1 MADVNNLFKLFG
13 FNESETKVYLALIQ
27 HGPATGYEVS
37 NLSGV
42 PRSKVYPVLKKMVF
56 RGTLVVAQGEKTHLY
71 SALPLEQLVTLI
83 SGVMEDSL
91 AELETA
97 VRKLEKP
104 YNDDRIWSLKEYQSI
119 MNKCCH
125 LISRSKSKIL
135 IQIWTNELNQRIER
149 CINEKQSALRDVL
162 VILYDENRRYDTRL
176 QRFYSHGFERDKMI
190 DAGCRWITVVS
201 DGEEMI
207 HATIFSEQTA
217 EAIYTKNKNMVF
229 FATEYVLHDAYC
241 LRLIDKVGAQ
251 VRDTFGE
258 DMQGIRDVFS
268 I

>member
-13 FNESETKVYLALIQ
+13 FNESEAKVYLALIQ
-27 HGPATGYEVS
+27 NGPSTGYEVS

-42 PRSKVYPVLKKMVF
+42 PRSKVYHVLKKMVF
-56 RGTLVVAQGEKTHLY
+56 RGTLVMGQGEKTHLY
-71 SALPLEQLVTLI
+71 SALPVEQLVTLI
-83 SGVMEDSL
+83 SSVMQDSL
-91 AELETA
+91 RELETV

-104 YNDDRIWSLKEYQSI
+104 SNDDRIWNLKEYQSI
-119 MNKCCH
+119 MNKCCN

-135 IQIWTNELNQRIER
+135 IQIWANELNQRIEC
-149 CINEKQSALRDVL
+149 CIKEKQAELRDVL
-162 VILYDENRRYDTRL
+162 VILYDENRRYNTQL
-176 QRFYSHGFERDKMI
+176 QHFYPHGFERDKMI
-190 DAGCRWITVVS
+190 DAGFRWITVVS

-207 HATIFSEQTA
+207 HATIFSKQTA
-217 EAIYTKNKNMVF
+217 EAVYTKNKNMVF

-241 LRLIDKVGAQ
+241 LRLINKIGAQ

-258 DMQGIRDVFS
+258 DMEGIRDVYS